1 MQYRNDQTGRPISLL
16 GYGCM
21 RFTRKGAGIDLE
33 KAEREVLAAIGA
45 GVNYFDTAYI
55 YPGSEAAL
63 GEILDRNHCRD
74 QVRIA
79 TKLPQYLVRG
89 KGDFERY
96 FSEELRRLR
105 TDHVDFYLMHMLTD
119 VESWHK
125 LEAAGVREWLDAKRA
140 AGQIGQVGFSFHG
153 NTEMFKKLL
162 EVYPWN
168 FCQIQY
174 NYLDEHSQAG
184 RAGLEA
190 AAAKGLPVIIMEPL
204 RGGKLVNL
212 LPPEAK
218 RLFAESPR
226 GWTPA
231 EWALRWLWDQP
242 AVTCVLSGMNDL
254 EMIEENCRIADEVQP
269 GALTQEDF
277 ALLERVKTAIQQRV
291 KAPCTGCG
299 YCMPC
304 PKGVDIPG
312 AFRCY
317 NEMFTEHKRTGRREY
332 WQVVGLRKEPAF
344 ATQCVGCGKCES
356 HCPQHLPIRA
366 LLKEADRALRPP
378 HYRVAG
384 WVARKFLFGRKAGGP
399 ADGLFCRGGFHI
411 RPARG
416 GMVICG
422 VVMRLSVG
430 AGIARPRKFPS
441 P

>member
-33 KAEREVLAAIGA
+33 KAEQEVLAAIGA

-184 RAGLEA
+184 RSGLEA

-254 EMIEENCRIADEVQP
+254 KMIEENCRIADEVQP
-269 GALTQEDF
+269 GALTKEDF
-277 ALLERVKTAIQQRV
+277 ALLERVKTAIQRRV

-384 WVARKFLFGRKAGGP
+384 WVARKFLFGRKA
-399 ADGLFCRGGFHI
+399 
-411 RPARG
+411 
-416 GMVICG
+416 
-422 VVMRLSVG
+422 
-430 AGIARPRKFPS
+430 
-441 P
+441 